1 MRALKRFGSKKSSYM
16 KRLQPAQPARF
27 VSSDG
32 YYHEQILVHA
42 DSLECKHPN
51 DEDWLRR
58 EIILLCGKR
67 LSTAAVPLLEGLYAK
82 TSDVFCRKLLARKI
96 HALRQD
102 YLNSFKEYSDRR
114 LLMLLDRDNFFD
126 KWEGVYI
133 LGRFGK
139 GEALQRLQ
147 ELAAGEKDPAMQHAL
162 IAAARRIEK
171 KRKEKK
177 RQRGF

>member
-1 MRALKRFGSKKSSYM
+1 M
-16 KRLQPAQPARF
+16 KRLQPGQPARF

-51 DEDWLRR
+51 DEDWLRN
-58 EIILLCGKR
+58 EIVLLCGKR
-67 LSTAAVPLLEGLYAK
+67 LSTAAVPLLERLYAK
-82 TSDVFCRKLLARKI
+82 TSDAFCRKLLARKI

-114 LLMLLDRDNFFD
+114 LLMLLDGDNFFD

-133 LGRFGK
+133 LGKFGR
-139 GEALQRLQ
+139 GEALQCLQ
-147 ELAAGEKDPAMQHAL
+147 ELAAGEKEPVLQHAL
-162 IAAARRIEK
+162 VAAARRIEK
-171 KRKEKK
+171 RRKEKK